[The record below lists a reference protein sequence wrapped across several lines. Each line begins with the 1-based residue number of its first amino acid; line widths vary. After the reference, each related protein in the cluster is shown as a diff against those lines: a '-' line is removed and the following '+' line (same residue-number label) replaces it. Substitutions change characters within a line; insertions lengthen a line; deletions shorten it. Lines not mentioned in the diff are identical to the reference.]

1 MIETFQDFLQDFA
14 RSFGLRDLLDVA
26 LVSIILY
33 VILGW
38 LRRELSRNM
47 LVAVVVLF
55 GVYAITRLLQLYL
68 FELVFRGL
76 FFLILLAIVIV
87 FQADI
92 RRLVERIGL
101 WITGGRMS
109 TSRDRQVVDLLVEAT
124 ENLAER
130 RTGALIAIRGREEW
144 ERLIDGGIEH
154 GGKISLPLLY
164 SLFNPTSPAHD
175 GAVLLEGSRITRF
188 GAHLP
193 LSKNLAEVGDHGTR
207 HTAALGL
214 AEACDALVIVVSEE
228 HGTISLAHDG
238 RLLPIETASDL
249 KGHLESFWEQK
260 YEAKSDGAL
269 ARWNAQKLRTAL
281 LAVVLAMLAWLLFV
295 FEPGLVYR
303 TLTVPVELRNLPAE
317 WSLDEPSP
325 SEVRITL
332 AGPQAAFQ
340 LLDVANL
347 TLSLDLSNIREGV
360 NQFVVEESGLAIP
373 ADMELYDAEPE
384 VVTIEAERLQ
394 PVRAR
399 VRLQTVGTLPDSV
412 ELAGYAVEPDTV
424 DVLVPRGAVQWEVL
438 TDTINLSSINQ
449 STSLTTRLVRPER
462 ARWPDNESPEVTVRF
477 QTRPRD

>member
-1 MIETFQDFLQDFA
+1 MGVAWTAPRYDGGRRANRTPPVLDSRTRLPSARTNFGMIETFQDFLQDFA

-193 LSKNLAEVGDHGTR
+193 LSKNLDEVGDHGTR

-332 AGPQAAFQ
+332 AGPQA
-340 LLDVANL
+340 
-347 TLSLDLSNIREGV
+347 
-360 NQFVVEESGLAIP
+360 
-373 ADMELYDAEPE
+373 
-384 VVTIEAERLQ
+384 
-394 PVRAR
+394 
-399 VRLQTVGTLPDSV
+399 
-412 ELAGYAVEPDTV
+412 
-424 DVLVPRGAVQWEVL
+424 
-438 TDTINLSSINQ
+438 
-449 STSLTTRLVRPER
+449 
-462 ARWPDNESPEVTVRF
+462 
-477 QTRPRD
+477 